1 MADIN
6 EESPYPYRTDDWN
19 LFKELCEANIE
30 MYFDYKGREYFVTS
44 FQGGDDFTWFVC
56 DFLPFK
62 KDLSLV
68 PVSDKYDSL
77 EKLADEKIFD
87 GRTKSI
93 RDCYREFDLW
103 QS

>member
-1 MADIN
+1 MTGK
-6 EESPYPYRTDDWN
+6 EYPYRTDDWN

-30 MYFDYKGREYFVTS
+30 TYFDYRGREYFVTNYEED
-44 FQGGDDFTWFVC
+44 GGFKWFVC
-56 DFLPFK
+56 DFPPFK

-68 PVSDKYDSL
+68 PVSREYDSL
-77 EKLADEKIFD
+77 EELADARILD
-87 GRTKSI
+87 NHTRSI